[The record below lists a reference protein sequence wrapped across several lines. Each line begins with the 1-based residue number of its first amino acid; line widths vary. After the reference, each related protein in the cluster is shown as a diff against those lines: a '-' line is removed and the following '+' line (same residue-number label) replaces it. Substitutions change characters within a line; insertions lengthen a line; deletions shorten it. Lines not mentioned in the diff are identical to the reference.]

1 MHEFAG
7 FSVFYPVFLGILTC
21 GGNSGA
27 CTECSR
33 AGPGCEWE
41 RVPSVLAWGFITCWL
56 LVGRLQEAESSRSLK
71 MRVATTIPPPKY
83 YLQLG
88 FNILRLHSYKV
99 PLVKGQR
106 CAAQN
111 LEMVRKKSQ

>member
-1 MHEFAG
+1 
-7 FSVFYPVFLGILTC
+7 
-21 GGNSGA
+21 
-27 CTECSR
+27 
-33 AGPGCEWE
+33 
-41 RVPSVLAWGFITCWL
+41 
-56 LVGRLQEAESSRSLK
+56 